1 MKTFHGKGISNA
13 IAIGS
18 TFVISKQRGDA
29 LRLQIDDAEAE
40 LARLDKALALA
51 KEQLQE
57 IRDIALTETD
67 DAHAQIFEAHQMLL
81 SDETFLASIRKLIEK
96 RQWNAE

>member
-40 LARLDKALALA
+40 LARLD
-51 KEQLQE
+51 
-57 IRDIALTETD
+57 RTPD
-67 DAHAQIFEAHQMLL
+67 
-81 SDETFLASIRKLIEK
+81 
-96 RQWNAE
+96 